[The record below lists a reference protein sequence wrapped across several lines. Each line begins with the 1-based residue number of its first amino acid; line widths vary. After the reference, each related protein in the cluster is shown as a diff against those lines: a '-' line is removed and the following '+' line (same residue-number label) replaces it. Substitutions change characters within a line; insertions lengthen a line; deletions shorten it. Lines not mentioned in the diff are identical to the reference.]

1 MSCSLCGDVCR
12 CVPGARPAKDSGL
25 ETGVPESTS
34 GIATAQES
42 LLPGQDGSSWRKEVS
57 ERLNRYH
64 ARRRPRPPRYPSL
77 RLKFEQPETRWAGHD
92 PVAQSSPVQATSQ
105 ASPVMRQAVA
115 VNYVQPTP
123 ETASPPE
130 TWTTEVVPP
139 VPERRR
145 NDSTGKLIEFPR
157 TIYTP
162 VVRADD
168 LAETILDRPR
178 ILEAPEIVPPPP
190 ALGGM
195 TIEEVAKPEPER
207 RPGIDM
213 PLQSASVGQRFL
225 AGSIDGALVLA
236 AGAVFGAIFYKVVN
250 LAPVP
255 AQIAAW
261 GTSLLVLG
269 WGAYQ
274 YLLVVY
280 SGSTPGLRLLHL
292 QLQRFDGIPVN
303 RKTRRARVLCAM
315 LSAISLG
322 LGYAWHF
329 LDEDGLCWHERVTRT
344 HIAPRPKS
352 Q

>member
-1 MSCSLCGDVCR
+1 
-12 CVPGARPAKDSGL
+12 
-25 ETGVPESTS
+25 VPENLPEAVTS
-34 GIATAQES
+34 ASSVAQES
-42 LLPGQDGSSWRKEVS
+42 LLSGNDGLSWRKEVS

-77 RLKFEQPETRWAGHD
+77 RLKFDPPETRWAGRD
-92 PVAQSSPVQATSQ
+92 PVVPSPSVQATSQ
-105 ASPVMRQAVA
+105 ATPVMRQAVA
-115 VNYVQPTP
+115 VNYVEPAPEPASLP
-123 ETASPPE
+123 ETLPGEIA
-130 TWTTEVVPP
+130 PP

-145 NDSTGKLIEFPR
+145 NENIGKLIEFPR

-213 PLQSASVGQRFL
+213 PLQSAPAGRRML
-225 AGSIDGALVLA
+225 AGAIDGALVLA
-236 AGAVFGAIFYKVVN
+236 AGAIFGAIFYRLVR
-250 LAPVP
+250 LTPPP
-255 AQIAAW
+255 AQMAALT
-261 GTSLLVLG
+261 TSLLVIG
-269 WGAYQ
+269 WAAYQ

-280 SGSTPGLRLLHL
+280 SGSTPGLRALHL
-292 QLQRFDGIPVN
+292 QLRRFDGSPVN

-344 HIAPRPKS
+344 HISSCPK
-352 Q
+352 QQ